1 MMAEINGRSSILR
14 KLNKLSGRAG
24 ANALRRALRKGAN
37 VVRDAARQ
45 NARQIDDPETA
56 AKIFRNIAVQAGG
69 RRREQAAGGP
79 MMRVGVRGGARPLPK
94 GTNTGLSGGNTTHWR
109 FIEFGTSEARAT
121 PFMRPAAAS
130 SASRAAEV
138 VSVAAEVELDKEIAK
153 ELR

>member
-1 MMAEINGRSSILR
+1 MAEIHGDAAILG
-14 KLNKLSGRAG
+14 KLKKLSNRA
-24 ANALRRALRKGAN
+24 AINALRRSLRKGAN

-56 AKIFRNIAVQAGG
+56 ARIFRNIAVQAGG
-69 RRREQAAGGP
+69 RRREQQAGGP
-79 MMRVGVRGGARPLPK
+79 MMRVGIRGGARPLPK
-94 GTNTGLSGGNTTHWR
+94 NTQTGLTGGNTTHWR